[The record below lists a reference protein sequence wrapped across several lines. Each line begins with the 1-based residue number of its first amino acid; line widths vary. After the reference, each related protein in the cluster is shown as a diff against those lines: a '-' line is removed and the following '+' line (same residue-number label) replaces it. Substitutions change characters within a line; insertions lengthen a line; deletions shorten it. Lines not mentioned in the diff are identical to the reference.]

1 MSAPIATATAA
12 AITGTNAGLV
22 AAGPAAVAQQ
32 EAAPA
37 GTGWGGDDG
46 DPEPRDHEDL
56 EDTAENGEAE
66 PDRPTKRVSRR
77 PANLGREAADCAAH
91 CTSTVAVEPSSP
103 PFIRHIQ
110 DLTENQPKK
119 TTTSQRHW
127 LCCHVVIVY

>member
-91 CTSTVAVEPSSP
+91 CASTVAVEPSSSP
-103 PFIRHIQ
+103 PPSPLLDTSKTSRK
-110 DLTENQPKK
+110 NNPKK
-119 TTTSQRHW
+119 QQPHSGTGCVAM
-127 LCCHVVIVY
+127 L